1 MSSAQSICQEFC
13 DDISVSS
20 KIKEL
25 NDYTL
30 CEVEELKCSMNID
43 HFTGLVERMLEIGY
57 CCTQVQNDI
66 HKEKCF
72 AWFEPMSLD

>member
-43 HFTGLVERMLEIGY
+43 HFEIGY